1 MRILVTPTSLQPGKN
16 EHMLDKLRVYSSAHI
31 ISVGVQA
38 PGKIRIWLSIAYSV
52 TSLENPGVT
61 RNFAPADSMLERLS
75 EIAKKVVN
83 S

>member
-1 MRILVTPTSLQPGKN
+1 MSEQKNILELIESRKIVPVVKLDSSSGKN
-16 EHMLDKLRVYSSAHI
+16 FTISRLYSSAHI

-61 RNFAPADSMLERLS
+61 RNCILR
-75 EIAKKVVN
+75 
-83 S
+83 